1 MFFTLSSGVVTLWII
16 ICGGMSTRPSINSKM
31 AAREA
36 CSRVVQ
42 KLHAVTL
49 IKSGIRQPWWEKR
62 TLKALGLT
70 KLHKVVIHK
79 NTPAVNGLLR
89 TVKHL
94 IDIRPVDVVDPYKI
108 STEHS
113 TTTEQGTPV
122 FLKANGEFDYQKY
135 QDFIASSSKGIKT
148 RVVPETSKTS
158 N

>member
-1 MFFTLSSGVVTLWII
+1 
-16 ICGGMSTRPSINSKM
+16 M

-36 CSRVVQ
+36 CSKVVH

-89 TVKHL
+89 SVKHL
-94 IDIRPVDVVDPYKI
+94 IDIRPVNVVDPYKP
-108 STEHS
+108 SKEHS
-113 TTTEQGTPV
+113 TVTEQGTPV
-122 FLKANGEFDYQKY
+122 FLKANGEFNYQKY
-135 QDFIASSSKGIKT
+135 QEFIASNSKVTKT
-148 RVVPETSKTS
+148 RAPESPKPS